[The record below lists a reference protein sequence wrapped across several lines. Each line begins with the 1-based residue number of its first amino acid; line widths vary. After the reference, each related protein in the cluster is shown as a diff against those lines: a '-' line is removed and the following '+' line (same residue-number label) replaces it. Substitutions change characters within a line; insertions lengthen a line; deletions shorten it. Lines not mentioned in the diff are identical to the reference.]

1 MSATMPSGTEAGTRV
16 LGNYIGG
23 AWVPSTG
30 AEQLD
35 VTNPATGEVLARVP
49 LSGRDESRRPSPPR
63 APRCPAWRR
72 RSVIE
77 RARWLFGFRQALEA
91 HQRRHR
97 RVDHARDGQDVPGR
111 AGRGRRA

>member
-49 LSGRDESRRPSPPR
+49 LSGRDDVEAAVAAAR
-63 APRCPAWRR
+63 AAFPGWRR
-72 RSVIE
+72 RSTIE
-77 RARWLFGFRQALEA
+77 RARWLFGFRQAL
-91 HQRRHR
+91 
-97 RVDHARDGQDVPGR
+97 DGAPGR
-111 AGRGRRA
+111 PRPLASRARWARRSPTRGPRSAA

>member
-35 VTNPATGEVLARVP
+35 VTNPATGEVLA
-49 LSGRDESRRPSPPR
+49 LSL
-63 APRCPAWRR
+63 
-72 RSVIE
+72 I
-77 RARWLFGFRQALEA
+77 
-91 HQRRHR
+91 HI
-97 RVDHARDGQDVPGR
+97 
-111 AGRGRRA
+111 